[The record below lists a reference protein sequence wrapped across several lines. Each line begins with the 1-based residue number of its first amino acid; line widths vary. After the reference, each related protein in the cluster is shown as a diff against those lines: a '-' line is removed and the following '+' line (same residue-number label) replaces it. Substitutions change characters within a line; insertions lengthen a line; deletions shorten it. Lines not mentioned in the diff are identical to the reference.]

1 MIRSSIGLTMVLSL
15 VACSESNGGG
25 SGGTGGGGALGGA
38 SSGGSGGSTTGGGG
52 GSGGSSGSA
61 TGGAP
66 SGGAGGSSGAG
77 TGGAAGGG
85 FEQCGLTVSSSSPIV
100 VNEISA
106 SGDDWIELVNTD
118 TAPYKIDGMVLAD
131 RDPGTGCPKTT
142 EAITFPA
149 DAEIAAGEH
158 LLIVAD
164 QAGAPNT
171 LQTSCLGGP
180 ASCYHVGFGISGSE
194 GDGIFLL
201 DGTTLIAHGEIPAS
215 GAADGESWCRS
226 PDVLGAFGKCTTPT
240 PGAANP

>member
-1 MIRSSIGLTMVLSL
+1 MTRSSSIFVMVALSL
-15 VACSESNGGG
+15 VACSESKDGSSPGTGGSAAG
-25 SGGTGGGGALGGA
+25 GSSSGGTGGSA
-38 SSGGSGGSTTGGGG
+38 TGGGG
-52 GSGGSSGSA
+52 GSSGSA
-61 TGGAP
+61 AGGAP

-77 TGGAAGGG
+77 SGGAAGGG

-118 TAPYKIDGMVLAD
+118 TAPYTIENMVLAD
-131 RDPGTGCPKTT
+131 LDSNTGCPKTT

-149 DAEIAAGEH
+149 GASIAAGEH

-164 QAGAPNT
+164 QPGAPNT

-180 ASCYHVGFGISGSE
+180 PSCYHVGFGISGSA

-201 DGTTLIAHGEIPAS
+201 EGTTLIAYAAIPAN
-215 GAADGESWCRS
+215 GAAAGESWCRS
-226 PDVLGAFGKCTTPT
+226 PDVTGELGNCTTPT